1 MSTTL
6 VVSEASVG
14 SVSIAT
20 RAAAYV
26 ELSKPKIAVL
36 VLVTVAITAFV
47 GSRGQLDP
55 LLLLHTLLGVT
66 LVAASS
72 SAINHLLERRLDA
85 LMPRTAERPLPSG
98 RLTVSE
104 TVVFAV
110 LTIVGGL
117 AYLAIAVSPLAALF
131 GLATWVLY
139 AWIYTPL
146 KTRTWL
152 NTTVGAV
159 SGAAPVLIGWAATGA
174 AWDIRIAS
182 IFMVLF
188 LWQFPH
194 FMAIAWLYRQQYRKA
209 GMQMLTVT
217 DPSGRSAGVQAVLAA
232 LALIPVSM
240 IPALASSETIPFGLV
255 AFVLGVIQLGLAGMF
270 LWRLD
275 DTSARRLL
283 RGTLLYL
290 PALLAAL
297 LWFVPFI

>member
-1 MSTTL
+1 MSTSL
-6 VVSEASVG
+6 LSAEVRSVG
-14 SVSIAT
+14 FVE
-20 RAAAYV
+20 RLVAYV

-55 LLLLHTLLGVT
+55 LLLLHTLLGT
-66 LVAASS
+66 ALVAASS
-72 SAINHLLERRLDA
+72 SAINHWLERRRDA
-85 LMPRTAERPLPSG
+85 LMPRTADRPLPSG
-98 RLTVSE
+98 RLTSAE
-104 TVVFAV
+104 TLTFAAAA
-110 LTIVGGL
+110 IVIGVI
-117 AYLAIAVSPLAALF
+117 YLALAVSPLAAGL

-146 KTRTWL
+146 KTKTCL
-152 NTTVGAV
+152 NTAIGAV
-159 SGAAPVLIGWAATGA
+159 AGAAPVLIGWAATGA
-174 AWDIRIAS
+174 AWDLRIAS
-182 IFMVLF
+182 IFVTLF

-194 FMAIAWLYRQQYRKA
+194 FMAIAWLYQRQYRRA

-217 DPSGRSAGVQAVLAA
+217 DPTGRSAGVQAVLAA

-240 IPALASSETIPFGLV
+240 LPAIGSSETLPFGVL
-255 AFVLGVIQLGLAGMF
+255 AFTLGVAQLVLSGIF

-275 DTSARRLL
+275 DTSARWLL

-290 PALLAAL
+290 PVLLVAM

>member
-6 VVSEASVG
+6 ARPEVEVRT
-14 SVSIAT
+14 VSIAS
-20 RAAAYV
+20 RVAAYV
-26 ELSKPKIAVL
+26 ELSKPKIALL

-47 GSRGQLDP
+47 GSRGELDGF
-55 LLLLHTLLGVT
+55 LLLHTLLGVT

-98 RLTVSE
+98 RLTIGE
-104 TVVFAV
+104 TIAFAV
-110 LTIVGGL
+110 LTIVAGV

-159 SGAAPVLIGWAATGA
+159 AGAAPVLIGWAATGA
-174 AWDIRIAS
+174 AWDMRIAS
-182 IFMVLF
+182 IFTVLF

-194 FMAIAWLYRQQYRKA
+194 FMAIAWLYRHQYRRA

-217 DPSGRSAGVQAVLAA
+217 DPTGRSAGVQAVLAA

-240 IPALASSETIPFGLV
+240 IPALASPETMPFGVV
-255 AFVLGVIQLGLAGMF
+255 ACVLGLFQLALAGMF

-275 DTSARRLL
+275 DISARRLL

-290 PALLAAL
+290 PALLVAL

>member
-1 MSTTL
+1 MSTSLLTAE
-6 VVSEASVG
+6 VRTVG
-14 SVSIAT
+14 VAE
-20 RAAAYV
+20 RLAAYV

-55 LLLLHTLLGVT
+55 ILLLHTLLGT
-66 LVAASS
+66 ALVAASS
-72 SAINHLLERRLDA
+72 SAINHWLERRRDA
-85 LMPRTAERPLPSG
+85 LMPRTADRPLPSG
-98 RLTVSE
+98 RLSSIE
-104 TVVFAV
+104 TLTFAAV
-110 LTIVGGL
+110 AIVTGVIYLTL
-117 AYLAIAVSPLAALF
+117 AVSPVAAGF

-146 KTRTWL
+146 KTKTCL
-152 NTTVGAV
+152 NTAIGAV
-159 SGAAPVLIGWAATGA
+159 AGAAPVLIGWAATGA
-174 AWDIRIAS
+174 SWDLRIAS
-182 IFMVLF
+182 IFVTLF

-194 FMAIAWLYRQQYRKA
+194 FMAIAWLYRRQYRRA

-240 IPALASSETIPFGLV
+240 LPALASSETLPFGVL
-255 AFVLGVIQLGLAGMF
+255 AFVLGVAQLILSGVF

-275 DTSARRLL
+275 DTSARWLL
-283 RGTLLYL
+283 RATLLYL
-290 PALLAAL
+290 PVLLVAM

>member
-1 MSTTL
+1 MSTSILTAEPRSLTL
-6 VVSEASVG
+6 TA
-14 SVSIAT
+14 
-20 RAAAYV
+20 RLAAYV

-55 LLLLHTLLGVT
+55 ALLFHTLLGT
-66 LVAASS
+66 ALVATSS
-72 SAINHLLERRLDA
+72 STLNHVLERRRDA
-85 LMPRTAERPLPSG
+85 LMPRTADRPLPSG
-98 RLTVSE
+98 RLQLSE
-104 TVVFAV
+104 TILFASVTIAAGVV
-110 LTIVGGL
+110 
-117 AYLAIAVSPLAALF
+117 YLWWKVSPLAAGL

-146 KTRTWL
+146 KMRTWL
-152 NTTVGAV
+152 NTAVGAV
-159 SGAAPVLIGWAATGA
+159 AGAAPVLIGWAATGS

-182 IFMVLF
+182 IFLIVF

-194 FMAIAWLYRQQYRKA
+194 FMAIAWLYRKQYRRA

-240 IPALASSETIPFGLV
+240 VPAMASSETALFGLV
-255 AFVLGVIQLGLAGMF
+255 AFAFGLVQLVLAGMF

-275 DTSARRLL
+275 DISARRLL
-283 RGTLLYL
+283 RGTLIYL
-290 PALLAAL
+290 PALMAAL
-297 LWFVPFI
+297 VWFVPFI